1 MKEVLFCVARLLVLL
16 SLLAARL
23 AHGGRPPLAYLEDC
37 DDNTCFLLF
46 PGAHD
51 FAGARDACL
60 AEGGILATL
69 PSAAEARR
77 VQELLLRAGIGR
89 FWIGLTLAEGRC
101 PTNDSANYG
110 YEWVTEAAAGI
121 SSNWTGVPDRCDRKC
136 VSVSTD
142 GAWQQESCEGTLD
155 GFLCSAPFGWC
166 PLRVKRFQRT
176 RGKTPGGTLW
186 MTRGEKGSRYFDSKW
201 LCGHGKWWR
210 APWFCE
216 VETGGCSHTCVNSM
230 CTCPDGLKLHSNNVT
245 CVDERECSDTADCTG
260 EHVQCRE
267 RLEGGGSE
275 CSCMDGYAME
285 DGACMDVK
293 ICELCE
299 HMLCPTVEGAKVCT
313 CRSGFVVSQENATRC
328 DPHCDRPD
336 CPAHCVVDTKGR
348 SHGEDPAVCAPF
360 RGGDSCRALGCA
372 HGCGGAPPACACRP
386 GFLLGGDGRSY
397 DCVDVDECQD
407 APCEHQC
414 TNTRGSFTCSC
425 FDGYRQDPGFPQRCQ
440 AYCGLA
446 ECPAECDPNDPE
458 DCRCPM
464 GYILDVRKEG
474 GVCMDLD
481 ECNNYYCDQLCKN
494 SYGNYTCSCL
504 PGFSLV
510 EGHEC
515 VLGTVTES
523 FTLSYVPTSDP
534 APPKTARLSAGGLVA
549 VVVAVAVVVFLAM
562 ILVYHFAT
570 RRSEGRAASPGGAG
584 AHSLEQVASGL
595 IEKAPAL
602 GE

>member
-1 MKEVLFCVARLLVLL
+1 MKEVLFCVARLLALL

-51 FAGARDACL
+51 FADARDACR

-121 SSNWTGVPDRCDRKC
+121 SSNWPGVPDRCDRKC

-166 PLRVKRFQRT
+166 RVADRPAEPGEHSALNGSTHAQR
-176 RGKTPGGTLW
+176 TPGGTLW
-186 MTRGEKGSRYFDSKW
+186 TTRGEKGSRYIDSKW

-216 VETGGCSHTCVNSM
+216 VETGGCSHTCVNSI
-230 CTCPDGLKLHSNNVT
+230 CTCPDGLKLHANNVT

-267 RLEGGGSE
+267 RLDGGGSD
-275 CSCMDGYAME
+275 CSCMD
-285 DGACMDVK
+285 
-293 ICELCE
+293 
-299 HMLCPTVEGAKVCT
+299 
-313 CRSGFVVSQENATRC
+313 GFVVSQENATRC

-336 CPAHCVVDTKGR
+336 CPAHCVMDAKGR
-348 SHGEDPAVCAPF
+348 S
-360 RGGDSCRALGCA
+360 
-372 HGCGGAPPACACRP
+372 
-386 GFLLGGDGRSY
+386 
-397 DCVDVDECQD
+397 Q
-407 APCEHQC
+407 
-414 TNTRGSFTCSC
+414 
-425 FDGYRQDPGFPQRCQ
+425 
-440 AYCGLA
+440 
-446 ECPAECDPNDPE
+446 
-458 DCRCPM
+458 CRCPM
-464 GYILDVRKEG
+464 GYVVD
-474 GVCMDLD
+474 D
-481 ECNNYYCDQLCKN
+481 EQ
-494 SYGNYTCSCL
+494 S
-504 PGFSLV
+504 
-510 EGHEC
+510 
-515 VLGTVTES
+515 
-523 FTLSYVPTSDP
+523 
-534 APPKTARLSAGGLVA
+534 APPLCVRLDYDYAKPTDPTPG
-549 VVVAVAVVVFLAM
+549 
-562 ILVYHFAT
+562 T
-570 RRSEGRAASPGGAG
+570 SEGAGPSAPPLVPGVGSPPPATGVPGYVRVGAALSITVLAVLYLLLFDVLLRAG
-584 AHSLEQVASGL
+584 AELRRRRAHPAAGHHREV
-595 IEKAPAL
+595 PAL
-602 GE
+602 LLRQVEPRDPGVVTPRGPPTPHRGPALRTDQGPVLVSVESGPDWDP

>member
-51 FAGARDACL
+51 FAGARDACR

-77 VQELLLRAGIGR
+77 VQELLLRASIGR

-110 YEWVTEAAAGI
+110 YEWVTGAAAGI

-166 PLRVKRFQRT
+166 RVTDRSAEPGEHAALNGSTNAR
-176 RGKTPGGTLW
+176 RTPGGTLW
-186 MTRGEKGSRYFDSKW
+186 TTRGEKGSRYIDFKW

-267 RLEGGGSE
+267 RLDGGGSE
-275 CSCMDGYAME
+275 CSCR
-285 DGACMDVK
+285 
-293 ICELCE
+293 
-299 HMLCPTVEGAKVCT
+299 P
-313 CRSGFVVSQENATRC
+313 GFVVSRENATRC
-328 DPHCDRPD
+328 DPHCDRSD
-336 CPAHCVVDTKGR
+336 CPAQCVVDAKGR
-348 SHGEDPAVCAPF
+348 S
-360 RGGDSCRALGCA
+360 
-372 HGCGGAPPACACRP
+372 
-386 GFLLGGDGRSY
+386 
-397 DCVDVDECQD
+397 Q
-407 APCEHQC
+407 
-414 TNTRGSFTCSC
+414 
-425 FDGYRQDPGFPQRCQ
+425 
-440 AYCGLA
+440 
-446 ECPAECDPNDPE
+446 
-458 DCRCPM
+458 CRCPS
-464 GYILDVRKEG
+464 GYVVNDEQSTAPLCVRI
-474 GVCMDLD
+474 DD
-481 ECNNYYCDQLCKN
+481 YDDY
-494 SYGNYTCSCL
+494 
-504 PGFSLV
+504 
-510 EGHEC
+510 
-515 VLGTVTES
+515 
-523 FTLSYVPTSDP
+523 SDP
-534 APPKTARLSAGGLVA
+534 THPTPGTSEGAGSRAPPPALPATGVPGYVRVGAALGITAFVAAAMAVLYLPLRCALRRASGTLELSPDGGGLTLQQVTTEKYQR
-549 VVVAVAVVVFLAM
+549 FS
-562 ILVYHFAT
+562 FDKQSRET
-570 RRSEGRAASPGGAG
+570 PGW
-584 AHSLEQVASGL
+584 
-595 IEKAPAL
+595 
-602 GE
+602 

>member
-1 MKEVLFCVARLLVLL
+1 LTMKEVLFCVARLLVLL

-155 GFLCSAPFGWC
+155 GFLCSADACEP
-166 PLRVKRFQRT
+166 PEPR
-176 RGKTPGGTLW
+176 PHGTIF
-186 MTRGEKGSRYFDSKW
+186 T
-201 LCGHGKWWR
+201 H
-210 APWFCE
+210 
-216 VETGGCSHTCVNSM
+216 
-230 CTCPDGLKLHSNNVT
+230 
-245 CVDERECSDTADCTG
+245 
-260 EHVQCRE
+260 
-267 RLEGGGSE
+267 
-275 CSCMDGYAME
+275 
-285 DGACMDVK
+285 
-293 ICELCE
+293 
-299 HMLCPTVEGAKVCT
+299 
-313 CRSGFVVSQENATRC
+313 
-328 DPHCDRPD
+328 
-336 CPAHCVVDTKGR
+336 
-348 SHGEDPAVCAPF
+348 
-360 RGGDSCRALGCA
+360 
-372 HGCGGAPPACACRP
+372 
-386 GFLLGGDGRSY
+386 
-397 DCVDVDECQD
+397 VDECQD

-562 ILVYHFAT
+562 ILK
-570 RRSEGRAASPGGAG
+570 
-584 AHSLEQVASGL
+584 AHCSQQENC
-595 IEKAPAL
+595 
-602 GE
+602 